1 MCQTGYRIQEE
12 QPAQGSRDKTV
23 DRAYTAAMRPAY
35 LTAARALQLGREAA
49 LLGNHR
55 VAMQEYQDALDLL
68 RTLPPERT
76 RDTLLAHAHLAMY
89 QTLAPART
97 LVSAQ
102 NLALD
107 DRDEAQEHLHLGI
120 SYARSTRDPLAR
132 AIAEECLSGLDVVM

>member
-1 MCQTGYRIQEE
+1 
-12 QPAQGSRDKTV
+12 
-23 DRAYTAAMRPAY
+23 MRPAY

-49 LLGNHR
+49 LLGSHR
-55 VAMQEYQDALDLL
+55 AAVQEYQDALDLL

-89 QTLAPART
+89 QTLALDQPR
-97 LVSAQ
+97 S
-102 NLALD
+102 LAGWP
-107 DRDEAQEHLHLGI
+107 EAQEHLHLGI